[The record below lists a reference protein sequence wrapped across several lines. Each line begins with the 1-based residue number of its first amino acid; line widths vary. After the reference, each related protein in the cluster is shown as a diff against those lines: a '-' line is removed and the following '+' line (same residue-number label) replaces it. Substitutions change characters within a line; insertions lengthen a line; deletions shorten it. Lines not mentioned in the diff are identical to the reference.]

1 MKNTST
7 SLERAWSDLNRGDG
21 RTPEALVEALMFSLR
36 RGVGELTKP
45 DTLRRLL
52 GLNEQQLE
60 AICLRAQ
67 EFRPEIAPA
76 WSADDVDL
84 LISAWRKVREQ
95 R

>member
-1 MKNTST
+1 MMD
-7 SLERAWSDLNRGDG
+7 RA
-21 RTPEALVEALMFSLR
+21 PEATVDALMFSLR

-45 DTLRRLL
+45 DTQRRLS

-67 EFRPEIAPA
+67 AFRPEIALA